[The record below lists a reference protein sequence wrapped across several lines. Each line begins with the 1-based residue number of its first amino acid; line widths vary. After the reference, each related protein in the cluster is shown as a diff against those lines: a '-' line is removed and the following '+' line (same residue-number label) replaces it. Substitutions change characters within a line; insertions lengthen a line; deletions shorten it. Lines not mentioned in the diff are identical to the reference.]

1 MMYDEVIRQACSMRT
16 NELDELTLTTLLF
29 ELENLLAVEIRGQK
43 PDSPA
48 LMDTDLLIPPPFQ
61 NIYWTY
67 LVAMIDLAARD
78 LESYKVSYALFC
90 EARDTYARWYHRTG
104 GSF

>member
-1 MMYDEVIRQACSMRT
+1 MIDDVIRLACSMRV
-16 NELDELTLTTLLF
+16 NELDELTLTTLLV
-29 ELENLLAVEIRGQK
+29 ELENLLAVEIRGET
-43 PDSPA
+43 PDSPS
-48 LMDTDLLIPPPFQ
+48 LLDTDLVIPPPFQ
-61 NIYWTY
+61 HVYWTY

-104 GSF
+104 GNF